1 MTTPQLHFRLPGTW
15 HRVDLRGGEQS
26 EASIR
31 SVVRDV
37 IGGADDRAMVRAD
50 LRRDLHRAVQSARE
64 AEARSMMFS
73 TEIAPGSPL
82 PVTLTVYAP
91 ARLRMSPTIG
101 TEPEHV
107 LAVLAESLRQSSP
120 AIVASLTEVTG
131 GGGPALR
138 SHRVQPIEIPDEP
151 AAKASGAL
159 RLTADY
165 WVPVPASK
173 QVVMVRFSTP
183 MGEIENIMLSLFD
196 ALVRATYFRPASEAA
211 AAVG

>member
-1 MTTPQLHFRLPGTW
+1 
-15 HRVDLRGGEQS
+15 
-26 EASIR
+26 
-31 SVVRDV
+31 
-37 IGGADDRAMVRAD
+37 
-50 LRRDLHRAVQSARE
+50 
-64 AEARSMMFS
+64 MMFS

-101 TEPEHV
+101 TEPDHV

-120 AIVASLTEVTG
+120 ALVASLTDVTG

-138 SHRVQPIEIPDEP
+138 SHRVQPIEIADEP
-151 AAKASGAL
+151 AAKESGAL

-165 WVPVPASK
+165 WVPVPESK

-183 MGEIENIMLSLFD
+183 MGEIENVMLSLFD
-196 ALVRATYFRPASEAA
+196 ALVRATYFRPVSEAA
-211 AAVG
+211 ATAVS